1 MSVFWIHPSRGVSPQ
16 RRHRSTQSFRRY
28 RHRCKVSW
36 RRDAIIKILC
46 RFEVDALKLWKC
58 VRWCRTC
65 SFNNIFTD
73 IEIFFSPDTS
83 TSFALHRVVVL
94 HNLIVV
100 AVCTTNLHKGDITA
114 HRFPN
119 MYNVDIVPVCV
130 TDLHNVDI
138 AALRAPTKRRR
149 TSFPKFSLSGG
160 GLILTCF

>member
-114 HRFPN
+114 HRFTN
-119 MYNVDIVPVCV
+119 MYNVDIVPVCA

-138 AALRAPTKRRR
+138 VALRAPTKRRR
-149 TSFPKFSLSGG
+149 TSFPKFSLSVGV
-160 GLILTCF
+160 LF